1 MGKLQKRKQHKVY
14 LRQQRLRS
22 QPKASARKETK
33 RTLSYSKIHL
43 LNQFYFAPRA
53 FFYRSAGKLCLVL
66 DLDHTLLHSVMFS
79 ELEPS
84 VNAWLEGRAEA
95 DAALPQQEK
104 RMLFRISG
112 MQMYTKLRPGVREF
126 LRRTAEK
133 FELWIHTNGTSFFF
147 FFTFTSE

>member
-1 MGKLQKRKQHKVY
+1 
-14 LRQQRLRS
+14 
-22 QPKASARKETK
+22 
-33 RTLSYSKIHL
+33 
-43 LNQFYFAPRA
+43 
-53 FFYRSAGKLCLVL
+53 
-66 DLDHTLLHSVMFS
+66 MFS

-112 MQMYTKLRPGVREF
+112 MQMYTKLRPGIREF

-133 FELWIHTNGTSFFF
+133 FELWIHTNGTSFFICF
-147 FFTFTSE
+147 LNNTNFSRTFTSD